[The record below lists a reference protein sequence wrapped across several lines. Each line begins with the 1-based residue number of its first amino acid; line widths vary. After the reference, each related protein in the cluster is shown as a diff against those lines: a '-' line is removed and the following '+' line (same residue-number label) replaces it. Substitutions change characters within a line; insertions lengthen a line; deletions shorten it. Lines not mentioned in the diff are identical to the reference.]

1 MSKMTDSTKKTIKT
15 LAILFAVIDVF
26 VVGMLITMTIAHF
39 SLKDGTGFNGAGVVF
54 YLKRV
59 IIDNFLGVNAFLIG
73 SIVFIGYLVLG
84 RGIRDAILGFIKSA
98 IGILVLSIGSGIL
111 VGMSKEIFV
120 QISKLGAGVTSLDPY
135 TGWTSAEN
143 FLKAL
148 NGQNVSAFISYALL
162 IGFAINLTLVVFRRW
177 TNVHSIMLTG
187 HVMFHQSAMVV
198 AGTTVSL
205 FLSNTALSYGAQT
218 GIILISGLILGLYW
232 GIGSTATIKG
242 SDAVT
247 QGAGFCVGHQQML
260 GLSLA
265 YKIGRFFGKKEQSAE
280 NMVLPKKLKVFEDN
294 IFTQSLIMLI
304 LFTILI
310 AIIAA
315 KNPIGSVF
323 DGQSYKWT
331 KVLLPNWAVD
341 GNVFFIFNILLG
353 ALKLVG
359 SILVIQTGVRMFVS
373 ELQQSFQ
380 GITEKVAPGAVV
392 AVDVAA
398 TYGFSSNSV
407 TYGFV
412 SGTIAQFI
420 ATGLLIGLSQINFG
434 PHFKLDIT
442 IPLFITLFFNSG
454 SIGVFANASG
464 GFKAALIVPAIFG
477 FGEILLSSLGLSL
490 LKMHEAFVQNAP
502 KVSDAAH
509 VFGTGYLGMFDWNVF
524 FAPMMGFGSLHPVVG
539 GIVFT
544 GAIGS
549 LVAFSQIVDSGRQS
563 EPTFLQKM
571 FKLNIQTYN
580 H

>member
-1 MSKMTDSTKKTIKT
+1 MSKMPDKTKQTIKS
-15 LAILFAVIDVF
+15 LAILFGVLAVF
-26 VVGMLITMTIAHF
+26 VIGMLVTMAIAHF
-39 SLKDGTGFNGAGVVF
+39 TLKDGTGFNGAGVVF

-84 RGIRDAILGFIKSA
+84 RGFRDAILGFIKSA
-98 IGILVLSIGSGIL
+98 IGILVLSIGSGVL

-135 TGWTSAEN
+135 TGWTSAQN
-143 FLKAL
+143 FLKDL
-148 NGQNVSAFISYALL
+148 NGQNVSSFISYALL
-162 IGFAINLTLVVFRRW
+162 VGFAINLVLVVLRRW

-187 HVMFHQSAMVV
+187 HVMFQQSAMMV
-198 AGTTVSL
+198 AGTTVAL
-205 FLSNTALSYGAQT
+205 FFTGNELTYGAQA
-218 GIILISGLILGLYW
+218 GIIILSGILLGLYW
-232 GIGSTATIKG
+232 GVGSTATIKG
-242 SDAVT
+242 SDVVT

-280 NMVLPKKLKVFEDN
+280 NMVLPKRLKVFEDN
-294 IFTQSLIMLI
+294 IFSQSLIMLV
-304 LFTILI
+304 LFGILI
-310 AIIAA
+310 TIIAA
-315 KNPIGSVF
+315 KNPAGSVF
-323 DGQSYKWT
+323 DASTFKWT
-331 KVLLPNWAVD
+331 KTLLPNWSVD
-341 GNVFFIFNILLG
+341 GNVFFAFNILLG

-420 ATGLLIGLSQINFG
+420 ATGLLIGLSYVPFPNG
-434 PHFKLDIT
+434 FKLDIT

-477 FGEILLSSLGLSL
+477 FFEILLSSIGLSM
-490 LKMHEAFVQNAP
+490 LKLHENA
-502 KVSDAAH
+502 VFAAAGQDVKH

-524 FAPMMGFGSLHPVVG
+524 FAPIMGIGSLNPVVG
-539 GIVFT
+539 AILFG
-544 GAIGS
+544 GAA
-549 LVAFSQIVDSGRQS
+549 VALMVFSQLVDSGRQS
-563 EPTFLQKM
+563 EPTKLQKL
-571 FKLNIQTYN
+571 FKINITKYA